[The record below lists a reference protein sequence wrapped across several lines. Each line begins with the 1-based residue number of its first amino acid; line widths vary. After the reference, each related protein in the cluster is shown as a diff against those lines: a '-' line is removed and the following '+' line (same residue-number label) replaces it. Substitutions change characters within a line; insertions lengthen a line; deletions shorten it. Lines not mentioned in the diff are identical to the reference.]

1 MFKFFHLPTPKEL
14 GRSKSN
20 ALPIKGFS
28 NCDSSAYTW
37 DDWRTEVK
45 SSYPIR
51 YWLLEQL
58 PTYFW
63 APKRHIKDAI
73 YWFKCHFIPSHR
85 YHILD
90 LRQPKLKNNKPNPE
104 YYNYGWCDSD
114 KQILYALFNILNNFM
129 NNEFSNFYIPPE
141 DEIEKNE
148 NDMGGLS
155 SDQREAGLEML
166 ALHKWWN
173 EDRPRKLEDAENTLD
188 AWHEARMKNRPDQ
201 EIWWKKLNEI
211 EAYNA
216 AQEEEMI
223 LRLIKIRKWLWT

>member
-1 MFKFFHLPTPKEL
+1 MFKFLKVPTPKEL

-20 ALPIKGFS
+20 ALPLKGFS
-28 NCDSSAYTW
+28 NYDPSAYTW

-63 APKRHIKDAI
+63 APKRHIKETI
-73 YWFKCHFIPSHR
+73 YWFKCHFIPKHR
-85 YHILD
+85 YHVLN

-104 YYNYGWCDSD
+104 YYDYGWCDSD

-129 NNEFSNFYIPPE
+129 EHEFKDFYVPPE
-141 DEIEKNE
+141 SDA
-148 NDMGGLS
+148 DDFLS
-155 SDQREAGLEML
+155 EQREAGLEMQ
-166 ALHKWWN
+166 ALHHYWN
-173 EDRPRKLEDAENTLD
+173 IDRPRKLKDAENILST
-188 AWHEARMKNRPDQ
+188 WHEAKMTNRPDQ